1 MNSNSRFEFKYVL
14 DPAQAMRA
22 RSIVA
27 RMMEH
32 DPGESAS
39 TKGYYIVTS
48 LYFDTPHLTDYYEKS
63 GGLMLRKKLR
73 ARIYAPSGTEETPVF
88 LEIKKKYDMAFQK
101 SKMRFTPLEW
111 QDLLLGRYSALLS
124 QDRGERDRATL
135 GEFLWYLLQ
144 EGRRPLFFVRYRR
157 EAYEDEM
164 RRITFDTHIEAAR
177 QGTLHAPS
185 FTTRVTGEE
194 KTIMEVK
201 FSSGLPGWF
210 HAMVREL
217 EIGRESFSKYG
228 ESIDAIASYNPL
240 SR

>member
-14 DPAQAMRA
+14 DPLQAMKA
-22 RSIVA
+22 RNVVA
-27 RMMEH
+27 QMLEH

-39 TKGYYIVTS
+39 KGYYIVTS

-63 GGLMLRKKLR
+63 GGFAMRKKLR
-73 ARIYAPSGTEETPVF
+73 ARIYAPSGTDEAPVF
-88 LEIKKKYDMAFQK
+88 LEIKKKHDMAFQK
-101 SKMRFTPLEW
+101 SRMCFTPNEW

-124 QDRGERDRATL
+124 QDRVERDRTTL
-135 GEFLWYLLQ
+135 GEFIWYLLQ
-144 EGRRPLFFVRYRR
+144 EGRRPLFFIRYRR

-177 QGTLHAPS
+177 HGTLTSPP
-185 FTTRVTGEE
+185 FTTPVTDEE

-210 HAMVREL
+210 RAMVREL

-240 SR
+240 PR